1 MFSVLYVVFTQ
12 LFKND
17 IPNYGLYLLLGL
29 VMWGMF
35 SRATIMATGSIVGRG
50 GIVTKI
56 YFPLAILPISSC
68 ITAFLMMTF
77 EFTVFFAFLI
87 GLQVIPPVTI
97 LFLPILLIL
106 EFVLA
111 IAVALPLSVINVYYR
126 DIQYI
131 WGVIVQAGFF
141 ITPIFYL
148 PNIWP
153 ENIRQILF
161 LNPMAHLIDM
171 GHNVALFEKLPTAED
186 MTYTIVV
193 IFALLSV
200 GYMIFRKYEKGVA
213 QQL

>member
-1 MFSVLYVVFTQ
+1 VVFTQ

-35 SRATIMATGSIVGRG
+35 SRATSMGTGSIVGRG

-56 YFPLAILPISSC
+56 YFPRAILPISSC
-68 ITAFLMMTF
+68 ITAFLMMLF

-87 GLQVIPPVTI
+87 VLQFIPPITI
-97 LFLPILLIL
+97 LFLPILLVL
-106 EFVLA
+106 EFVL
-111 IAVALPLSVINVYYR
+111 VLSLALPLSVINVYYR

-131 WGVIVQAGFF
+131 WNVVVHAGFF

-148 PNIWP
+148 PEIWP

-161 LNPMAHLIDM
+161 LNPMAQLIDM
-171 GHNVALFEKLPTAED
+171 AHDVALYNALPTINA
-186 MTYTIVV
+186 MAYTVVV
-193 IFALLSV
+193 IFALLGI
-200 GYMIFRKYEKGVA
+200 GYLIFRKYEGKLA
-213 QQL
+213 QEL